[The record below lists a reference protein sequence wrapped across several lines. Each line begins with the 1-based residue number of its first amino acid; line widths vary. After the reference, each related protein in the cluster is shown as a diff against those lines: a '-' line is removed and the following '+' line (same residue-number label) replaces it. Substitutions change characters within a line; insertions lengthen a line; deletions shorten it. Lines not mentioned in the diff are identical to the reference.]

1 MSILINKDT
10 KVIVQGITGRDG
22 SFHAAKMKEYGT
34 QVVGGTSPGKGGQ
47 EVDGIPVFNT
57 VKDAVAA
64 TGANTSIIFVPA
76 PFAKD
81 AMLEAIDG
89 GIRLVVC
96 ITEGVPV
103 MDAVE
108 AQRYARIKGVQVIGP
123 NCPGLISPG
132 ESMVG
137 IMPANIFKK
146 GHTGVI
152 SRSGTL
158 TYEVV
163 YDLVQGGL
171 GISTAVG
178 VGGDPV
184 VGLYFEDLLQL
195 FQNDPDTDSIAMIGE
210 IGGDA
215 EERAAQFIKAHVT
228 KPVAVFISGRQ
239 APPGKQMG
247 HAGAIISGG
256 SGSAEGKIKALES
269 VGVPVANETREL
281 PGLLKERLNPT
292 RK

>member
-1 MSILINKDT
+1 MSVLIDNNT

-47 EVDGIPVFNT
+47 QIDGIPVFNT
-57 VKDAVAA
+57 VKEAVAA
-64 TGANTSIIFVPA
+64 TGADTSIIFVPA

-89 GIRLVVC
+89 GVKLVVC

-103 MDAVE
+103 LDAVE
-108 AQRYARIKGVQVIGP
+108 AQNYARVKGVKVIGP

-132 ESMVG
+132 KSMVG
-137 IMPANIFKK
+137 IMPTGVFKQ

-163 YDLVQGGL
+163 YDLVESGL

-184 VGLYFEDLLQL
+184 VGLYFEDLLQM
-195 FQNDPDTDSIAMIGE
+195 FQDDPETDSIAMIGE

-215 EERAAQFIKAHVT
+215 EERAAEFIKAHVT

-256 SGSAEGKIKALES
+256 SGSAEGKIKALEAA
-269 VGVPVANETREL
+269 GVPVADETRLL
-281 PGLLKERLNPT
+281 PDLLKARL
-292 RK
+292 

>member
-1 MSILINKDT
+1 MSVLIDNNT

-47 EVDGIPVFNT
+47 QVDGIPVFNT
-57 VKDAVAA
+57 VKEAVAA
-64 TGANTSIIFVPA
+64 TGADTSIIFVPA

-89 GIRLVVC
+89 GVKLVVC

-103 MDAVE
+103 LDAVE
-108 AQRYARIKGVQVIGP
+108 AQNYARVKGVKVIGP

-132 ESMVG
+132 KSMVG
-137 IMPANIFKK
+137 IMPTGVFKQ

-163 YDLVQGGL
+163 YDLVESGL

-184 VGLYFEDLLQL
+184 VGLYFEDLLQM
-195 FQNDPDTDSIAMIGE
+195 FQDDPETDSIAMIGE

-215 EERAAQFIKAHVT
+215 EERAAEFIKAHVT

-256 SGSAEGKIKALES
+256 SGSAEGKIKALEDA
-269 VGVPVANETREL
+269 GVPVADETRLL
-281 PGLLKERLNPT
+281 PELLKARL
-292 RK
+292 

>member
-1 MSILINKDT
+1 MSVLIDNNT

-47 EVDGIPVFNT
+47 QVDGIPVFNT
-57 VKDAVAA
+57 VKEAVAA
-64 TGANTSIIFVPA
+64 TGADTSIIFVPA

-89 GIRLVVC
+89 GVKLVVC

-103 MDAVE
+103 LDAVE
-108 AQRYARIKGVQVIGP
+108 AQNYARVKGVKVIGP

-132 ESMVG
+132 KSMVS
-137 IMPANIFKK
+137 IMPTGVFKQ

-163 YDLVQGGL
+163 YDLVESGL

-184 VGLYFEDLLQL
+184 VGLYFEDLLQM
-195 FQNDPDTDSIAMIGE
+195 FQDDPETDSIAMIGE

-215 EERAAQFIKAHVT
+215 EERAAEFIKAHVT

-256 SGSAEGKIKALES
+256 SGSAEGKIKALEAA
-269 VGVPVANETREL
+269 GVPVADETRLL
-281 PGLLKERLNPT
+281 PELLKARL
-292 RK
+292 

>member
-1 MSILINKDT
+1 MSVLIDKDT

-34 QVVGGTSPGKGGQ
+34 QVVGGTSPGKSGQ

-57 VKDAVAA
+57 VKEAVKA

-89 GIRLVVC
+89 GIKLVVC

-103 MDAVE
+103 IDAVE
-108 AQRYARIKGVQVIGP
+108 AQNYARIKGVKVIGP
-123 NCPGLISPG
+123 NCPGLISP
-132 ESMVG
+132 EKSMVG

-146 GHTGVI
+146 GHTGVV

-184 VGLYFEDLLQL
+184 VGLYFEDMLQM
-195 FQNDPDTDSIAMIGE
+195 FQDDPDTDSIAMIGE

-215 EERAAQFIKAHVT
+215 EERAAKYIREHIT

-256 SGSAEGKIKALES
+256 SGSAEGKIKALEA
-269 VGVPVANETREL
+269 VGVPVADETCQL
-281 PGLLKERLNPT
+281 PDLLKKQLA
-292 RK
+292 KK

>member
-1 MSILINKDT
+1 MSVLIDNNT

-47 EVDGIPVFNT
+47 QVDGIPVFNT
-57 VKDAVAA
+57 VKEAVAA
-64 TGANTSIIFVPA
+64 TGADTSIIFVPA

-89 GIRLVVC
+89 GVKLVVC

-103 MDAVE
+103 LDAVE
-108 AQRYARIKGVQVIGP
+108 AQNYARVKGVKVIGP

-132 ESMVG
+132 KSMVG
-137 IMPANIFKK
+137 IMPTGVFKQ

-163 YDLVQGGL
+163 YDLVESGL

-184 VGLYFEDLLQL
+184 VGLYFEDLLQM
-195 FQNDPDTDSIAMIGE
+195 FQDDPETDSIAMIGE

-215 EERAAQFIKAHVT
+215 EERAAEFIKAHVT
-228 KPVAVFISGRQ
+228 KTVAVFISGRQ

-256 SGSAEGKIKALES
+256 SGSAEGKIKALEAA
-269 VGVPVANETREL
+269 GVPVADETRLL
-281 PGLLKERLNPT
+281 PELLKARL
-292 RK
+292 

>member
-1 MSILINKDT
+1 MSVLIDNNT

-47 EVDGIPVFNT
+47 QVDGIPVFNT
-57 VKDAVAA
+57 VKEAVAA
-64 TGANTSIIFVPA
+64 TGADTSIIFVPA

-89 GIRLVVC
+89 GVKLVVC

-103 MDAVE
+103 LDAVE
-108 AQRYARIKGVQVIGP
+108 AQNYARVKGVKVIGP

-132 ESMVG
+132 KSMVG
-137 IMPANIFKK
+137 IMPTSVFKQ

-163 YDLVQGGL
+163 YDLVESGL

-184 VGLYFEDLLQL
+184 VGLYFEDLLQM
-195 FQNDPDTDSIAMIGE
+195 FQDDPETDSIAMIGE

-215 EERAAQFIKAHVT
+215 EERAAEFIKAHVT

-256 SGSAEGKIKALES
+256 SGSAEGKIKALEAA
-269 VGVPVANETREL
+269 GVPVADETRLL
-281 PGLLKERLNPT
+281 PELLKARL
-292 RK
+292 

>member
-1 MSILINKDT
+1 MSVLIDKDT

-89 GIRLVVC
+89 GIKLVVC

-103 MDAVE
+103 LDAVE
-108 AQRYARIKGVQVIGP
+108 AQNYARIKGVKVIGP
-123 NCPGLISPG
+123 NCPGLISP
-132 ESMVG
+132 EKSMVG

-163 YDLVQGGL
+163 YDLVQSGL

-184 VGLYFEDLLQL
+184 VGLYFEDLLQM
-195 FQNDPDTDSIAMIGE
+195 FQDDPDTDSIAMIGE

-256 SGSAEGKIKALES
+256 SGSAEGKIKALEAA
-269 VGVPVANETREL
+269 GVPVADETRIL
-281 PGLLKERLNPT
+281 PELLKERM
-292 RK
+292 K

>member
-1 MSILINKDT
+1 MSVLIDNNT

-47 EVDGIPVFNT
+47 QVDGIPVFNT
-57 VKDAVAA
+57 VKEAVAA
-64 TGANTSIIFVPA
+64 TGADTSIIFVPA

-89 GIRLVVC
+89 GVKLVVC

-103 MDAVE
+103 LDAVE
-108 AQRYARIKGVQVIGP
+108 AQNYARVKGVKVIGP

-132 ESMVG
+132 KSMVG
-137 IMPANIFKK
+137 IMPTGVFKQ

-163 YDLVQGGL
+163 YDLVESGL

-184 VGLYFEDLLQL
+184 VGLYFEDLLQM
-195 FQNDPDTDSIAMIGE
+195 FQDDPETDSIAMIGE

-215 EERAAQFIKAHVT
+215 EERAAEFIKAHVT
-228 KPVAVFISGRQ
+228 KPVVVFISGRQ

-256 SGSAEGKIKALES
+256 SGSAEGKIKALEAA
-269 VGVPVANETREL
+269 GVPVADETRLL
-281 PGLLKERLNPT
+281 PELLKAWL
-292 RK
+292 

>member
-1 MSILINKDT
+1 MSILLHKDS

-22 SFHAAKMKEYGT
+22 SFHATKMKAYGT
-34 QVVGGTSPGKGGQ
+34 QVVGGTSPGKAGQ
-47 EVDGIPVFNT
+47 EVAGIPVFNT
-57 VKDAVAA
+57 VRDAVEA
-64 TGANTSIIFVPA
+64 TGADTSIIFVPA

-89 GIRLVVC
+89 GVKLVIC
-96 ITEGVPV
+96 ITEGVPTL
-103 MDAVE
+103 DAVA
-108 AQRYARIKGVQVIGP
+108 AQRYAKIKGVKVIGP
-123 NCPGLISPG
+123 NCPGLISPE
-132 ESMVG
+132 ESMAG
-137 IMPANIFKK
+137 IMPTNIFKK

-163 YDLVQGGL
+163 YQLTQAGL
-171 GISTAVG
+171 GQSTAVG

-184 VGLYFEDLLQL
+184 VGLYFEDLLRM
-195 FQNDPDTDSIAMIGE
+195 FQDDPETDSIALIGE
-210 IGGDA
+210 IGGDS
-215 EERAAQFIKAHVT
+215 EERAAQFIKQHVT

-256 SGSAEGKIKALES
+256 SGTAAGKVAAFEA
-269 VGVPVANETREL
+269 VGVPVADETSEI
-281 PGLLKERLNPT
+281 PTLLKKQLGR
-292 RK
+292 

>member
-1 MSILINKDT
+1 MSVLIDNNT

-34 QVVGGTSPGKGGQ
+34 QGVGGTSPGKGGQ
-47 EVDGIPVFNT
+47 QGDGIPVFNT
-57 VKDAVAA
+57 VKEAVAA
-64 TGANTSIIFVPA
+64 TGADTSIIFVPA

-89 GIRLVVC
+89 GVKLVVC

-103 MDAVE
+103 LDAVE
-108 AQRYARIKGVQVIGP
+108 AQNYARVKGVKVIGP

-132 ESMVG
+132 KSMVG
-137 IMPANIFKK
+137 IMPTGVFKQ

-163 YDLVQGGL
+163 YDLVESGL

-184 VGLYFEDLLQL
+184 VGLYFEDLLQM
-195 FQNDPDTDSIAMIGE
+195 FQDDPETDSIAMIGE

-215 EERAAQFIKAHVT
+215 EERAAEFIKAHVT

-256 SGSAEGKIKALES
+256 SGSAEGKIKALEAA
-269 VGVPVANETREL
+269 GVPVADETRLL
-281 PGLLKERLNPT
+281 PELLKARL
-292 RK
+292 

>member
-1 MSILINKDT
+1 MSVLINKDT

-47 EVDGIPVFNT
+47 NVDGIPVFNT
-57 VKDAVAA
+57 IKDAVEA

-81 AMLEAIDG
+81 AMFEAIDG
-89 GIRLVVC
+89 GISLVVC

-103 MDAVE
+103 VDAVE
-108 AQRYARIKGVQVIGP
+108 AQNYARVKGVKVIGP

-132 ESMVG
+132 KSMVG
-137 IMPANIFKK
+137 IMPSNIFKE

-163 YDLVQGGL
+163 YDLVAGGM

-184 VGLYFEDLLQL
+184 VGLYFEELLQM
-195 FQNDPDTDSIAMIGE
+195 FQDDPETDSIAMIGE

-215 EERAAQFIKAHVT
+215 EERAAQYIKEHVT

-256 SGSAEGKIKALES
+256 SGSAEGKIKALEA
-269 VGVPVANETREL
+269 VGVPVAEETRLL
-281 PGLLKERLNPT
+281 PELLK
-292 RK
+292 KQMG

>member
-1 MSILINKDT
+1 MSVLIDNNT

-47 EVDGIPVFNT
+47 QVDGIPVFNT
-57 VKDAVAA
+57 VKEAVAA
-64 TGANTSIIFVPA
+64 TGADTSIIFVPA

-89 GIRLVVC
+89 GVKLVVC

-103 MDAVE
+103 LDAVE
-108 AQRYARIKGVQVIGP
+108 AQNYARVKGVKVIGP

-132 ESMVG
+132 KSMVG
-137 IMPANIFKK
+137 IMPTGVFKQ

-163 YDLVQGGL
+163 YDLVESGL

-184 VGLYFEDLLQL
+184 VGLYFEDLLQM
-195 FQNDPDTDSIAMIGE
+195 FQDDTETDSIAMIGE

-215 EERAAQFIKAHVT
+215 EERAAEFIKAHVT

-256 SGSAEGKIKALES
+256 SGSAEGKIKALEAA
-269 VGVPVANETREL
+269 GVPVADETRLL
-281 PGLLKERLNPT
+281 PELLKARL
-292 RK
+292 

>member
-1 MSILINKDT
+1 MSILLHKDS

-22 SFHAAKMKEYGT
+22 SFHATKMKAYGT
-34 QVVGGTSPGKGGQ
+34 QVVGGTSPGKAGQ
-47 EVDGIPVFNT
+47 EVAGIPVFNT
-57 VKDAVAA
+57 VRDAVEA
-64 TGANTSIIFVPA
+64 TGADTSIIFVPA

-89 GIRLVVC
+89 GVKLVIC
-96 ITEGVPV
+96 ITEGVPT
-103 MDAVE
+103 MDAVA
-108 AQRYARIKGVQVIGP
+108 AQRYAKIKGVKVIGP
-123 NCPGLISPG
+123 NCPGLISPE
-132 ESMVG
+132 ESMAG
-137 IMPANIFKK
+137 IMPTNIFKK
-146 GHTGVI
+146 GRTGVI

-163 YDLVQGGL
+163 YQLTQAGL
-171 GISTAVG
+171 GQSTAIG

-184 VGLYFEDLLQL
+184 VGLYFEDLLRM
-195 FQNDPDTDSIAMIGE
+195 FQDDPETDSIALIGE

-215 EERAAQFIKAHVT
+215 EERAAQFIKQHVT

-256 SGSAEGKIKALES
+256 SGTAAGKVAAFEA
-269 VGVPVANETREL
+269 VGVPVADETSEI
-281 PGLLKERLNPT
+281 PTLLKKQLGR
-292 RK
+292 

>member
-1 MSILINKDT
+1 MSVLIDKDT

-57 VKDAVAA
+57 VKEAVAA

-89 GIRLVVC
+89 GIKLVVC

-103 MDAVE
+103 IDAVE
-108 AQRYARIKGVQVIGP
+108 AQNYARIKGVKVIGP
-123 NCPGLISPG
+123 NCPGLISP
-132 ESMVG
+132 EKSMVG

-163 YDLVQGGL
+163 YDLVQSGL

-184 VGLYFEDLLQL
+184 VGLYFEDLLQM
-195 FQNDPDTDSIAMIGE
+195 FQDDPDTDSIAMIGE

-256 SGSAEGKIKALES
+256 SGSAEGKIKALEAA
-269 VGVPVANETREL
+269 GVPVADETRLL
-281 PGLLKERLNPT
+281 PELLKARLKSN
-292 RK
+292 

>member
-1 MSILINKDT
+1 MSVLIDKDT

-89 GIRLVVC
+89 GIKLVVC

-103 MDAVE
+103 IDAVE
-108 AQRYARIKGVQVIGP
+108 AQNYARIKGVKVIGP
-123 NCPGLISPG
+123 NCPGLISP
-132 ESMVG
+132 EKSMVG

-163 YDLVQGGL
+163 YDLVQSGL

-184 VGLYFEDLLQL
+184 VGLYFEDLLQM
-195 FQNDPDTDSIAMIGE
+195 FQDDPDTDSIAMIGE

-215 EERAAQFIKAHVT
+215 EERAAQFIKVHVT

-256 SGSAEGKIKALES
+256 SGSAEGKIKALEAA
-269 VGVPVANETREL
+269 GVPVADETRLL
-281 PGLLKERLNPT
+281 PELLKARL
-292 RK
+292 K

>member
-1 MSILINKDT
+1 MSVLIDKDT

-57 VKDAVAA
+57 VKEAVKA

-89 GIRLVVC
+89 GIKLVVC

-103 MDAVE
+103 IDAVE
-108 AQRYARIKGVQVIGP
+108 AQNYARIKGVKVIGP
-123 NCPGLISPG
+123 NCPGLISP
-132 ESMVG
+132 EKSMVG

-146 GHTGVI
+146 GHTGVV

-184 VGLYFEDLLQL
+184 VGLYFEDMLQM
-195 FQNDPDTDSIAMIGE
+195 FQDDPDTDSIAMIGE

-215 EERAAQFIKAHVT
+215 EERAAKYIREHIN

-256 SGSAEGKIKALES
+256 SGSAEGKIKALEA
-269 VGVPVANETREL
+269 VGVPVADETCQL
-281 PGLLKERLNPT
+281 PDLLKKQLA
-292 RK
+292 KK

>member
-1 MSILINKDT
+1 MSVLIDNNT

-47 EVDGIPVFNT
+47 QVDGIPVFNT
-57 VKDAVAA
+57 VKEAVAA
-64 TGANTSIIFVPA
+64 TGADTSIIFVPA

-89 GIRLVVC
+89 GVKLVVC

-103 MDAVE
+103 LDAVE
-108 AQRYARIKGVQVIGP
+108 AQNYARVKGVKVIGP

-132 ESMVG
+132 KSMVV
-137 IMPANIFKK
+137 IMPTGVFKQ

-163 YDLVQGGL
+163 YDLVESGL

-184 VGLYFEDLLQL
+184 VGLYFEDLLQM
-195 FQNDPDTDSIAMIGE
+195 FQDDPETDSIAMIGE

-215 EERAAQFIKAHVT
+215 EERAAEFIKAHVT

-256 SGSAEGKIKALES
+256 SGSAEGKIKALEAA
-269 VGVPVANETREL
+269 GVPVADETRLL
-281 PGLLKERLNPT
+281 PELLKARL
-292 RK
+292 